1 MRHRNR
7 VQCSIDGRTDGPIVA
22 AAVVDSAAA
31 AVVGLAVADAAVT
44 ALGSPADDCPIAAAV
59 AAAVGYAVA
68 AIDDLVGCGG
78 GKWWSAE
85 GREMSVLKEKS

>member
-7 VQCSIDGRTDGPIVA
+7 VRCSIDGRTGCPIAA

-31 AVVGLAVADAAVT
+31 AVADAAVT

>member
-1 MRHRNR
+1 MRYRNR

-22 AAVVDSAAA
+22 AAA

-85 GREMSVLKEKS
+85 GREMSVLKEKG